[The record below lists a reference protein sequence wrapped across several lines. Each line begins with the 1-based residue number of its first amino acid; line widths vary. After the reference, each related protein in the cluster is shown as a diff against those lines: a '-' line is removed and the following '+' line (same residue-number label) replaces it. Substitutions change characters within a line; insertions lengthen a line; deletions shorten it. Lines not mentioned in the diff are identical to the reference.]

1 MNLVF
6 FTDALRHLAR
16 IGRVLRQPR
25 GNLML
30 VGVGGSGKQSLTR
43 LGCSMNEMAC
53 KMIALTRGYGIN
65 ELREDI
71 KVFMVEAGLAGKHT
85 VWMFTDSQIVDDSFL
100 EDINNI
106 LNSGEVPN
114 LFPQDEMD
122 KVVNDMIPVLKA
134 QGIPETRDNCIAQFV
149 LRVRD
154 YLHVVLCMSPV
165 GDALRLN
172 CRQFPSLIN
181 CTTIDWF
188 MAWPKA
194 ALIAVAERKLAGD
207 KFDCGTE
214 EIRESVIE
222 MCSIVHVSAKDMA
235 DKMFDALRRKTY
247 TTPKSYLDLISVYLA
262 MLKEKRDATA
272 INVNRM
278 EVGCVKLAETN

>member
-1 MNLVF
+1 MNDYLDEYNMNNAGQMNLVF
-6 FTDALRHLAR
+6 FTDALKHLAR

-30 VGVGGSGKQSLTR
+30 IGVGGSGKQSLTR
-43 LGCSMNEMAC
+43 LGCSMNDMSC
-53 KMIALTRGYGIN
+53 NMIALVRGYGIN

-71 KVFMVEAGLAGKHT
+71 KLYMIEAGVSGKHT
-85 VWMFTDSQIVDDSFL
+85 VWLFTDTQIVSDAFL

-114 LFPQDEMD
+114 LFPHDEMD
-122 KVVNDMIPVLKA
+122 KIANDMAPVLKA
-134 QGIPETRDNCIAQFV
+134 MGIPETRDNCIAQFT

-154 YLHVVLCMSPV
+154 YLHIVLCMSPV

-194 ALIAVAERKLAGD
+194 ALIAVARRKLDKD

-214 EIRESVIE
+214 EVRESVIE
-222 MCSIVHVSAKDMA
+222 MCSLVHVSAKDWG
-235 DKMFDALRRKTY
+235 DKMFEELRRKTY
-247 TTPKSYLDLISVYLA
+247 TVSRLQVQ
-262 MLKEKRDATA
+262 
-272 INVNRM
+272 
-278 EVGCVKLAETN
+278 